1 MKKSF
6 YLLSLILI
14 SSTLTSMESGNSL
27 TLAMYLQL
35 IALVDKPQE
44 QNSEIKEY
52 FHQPKQQFKVKKT
65 HQPHVAPRR
74 LFTQHHK

>member
-1 MKKSF
+1 MKKTF

-14 SSTLTSMESGNSL
+14 SSTLTSMESGL

-44 QNSEIKEY
+44 QNIEIKEY

-65 HQPHVAPRR
+65 HQPHVASRR

>member
-1 MKKSF
+1 MKKTF
-6 YLLSLILI
+6 YLFGLILI
-14 SSTLTSMESGNSL
+14 SSTLTSMESGL

-44 QNSEIKEY
+44 QNIEIKEY

-65 HQPHVAPRR
+65 HQPHVASRR